1 MRAERKEKMEQRIL
15 DKIDAVIQQA
25 APELKELAL
34 KLHANPELGHEEF
47 KACQWQVELLRRY
60 GFEAADHYCDIPTA
74 YHAVYRGAKPG
85 VKIAMLT

>member
-34 KLHANPELGHEEF
+34 KLHSNPELGH
-47 KACQWQVELLRRY
+47 
-60 GFEAADHYCDIPTA
+60 
-74 YHAVYRGAKPG
+74 
-85 VKIAMLT
+85 